1 MTAPRQWTKRTLI
14 YYAFQG
20 AFLGVLATA
29 AVFFFTQKP
38 ETLIQ
43 LRRFRWDVGIGLF
56 VVVGAAWLCNG
67 SRVYILSRSLGY
79 PLTFCQSVSIS
90 LSSEFG
96 IAATP
101 GGVGGAVIR
110 LTLLKRAGVPIAHGT
125 SMLTTD
131 IATDILFFTLLFPF
145 AAASLMNNPKIAM
158 FFHENIA
165 EDWRPV
171 VLLASIVIFLI
182 AVIIRWN
189 LVYRLFYWLSHRPQL
204 QRYRLLVRGRW
215 LRWKWITGRRQFQEG
230 IGHLLALRKGAIFLA
245 FLCCSAQWTCRYSI
259 LPIALY
265 SLSIPCDPLPLFLLQ
280 GVLFMF
286 ALLVV
291 LPGGGGGVEV
301 SMALILG
308 RIYPVSM
315 VGVVVLL
322 WRLFTYHLYMLGGG
336 IVFFWTFAHLNS
348 LFPKTEF
355 QAETAEFTL
364 NDE

>member
-1 MTAPRQWTKRTLI
+1 M
-14 YYAFQG
+14 
-20 AFLGVLATA
+20 ATA

-38 ETLIQ
+38 DTLIQ

-56 VVVGAAWLCNG
+56 AVVGAAWLCNG
-67 SRVYILSRSLGY
+67 GRVYILSHSLGY
-79 PLTFCQSVSIS
+79 PLTFKQSMSVS
-90 LSSEFG
+90 LSTEFG

-101 GGVGGAVIR
+101 GGVGGALIR

-131 IATDILFFTLLFPF
+131 IATDILFFTILFPF
-145 AAASLMNNPKIAM
+145 AAAALMNNPKIAS
-158 FFHENIA
+158 FFRENIL
-165 EDWRPV
+165 EDWMPV
-171 VLLASIVIFLI
+171 VLFAAAIIFLL
-182 AVIIRWN
+182 VLVKKLR

-215 LRWKWITGRRQFQEG
+215 LRWKWITWRRQFQEG
-230 IGHLLALRKGAIFLA
+230 IGHLLALRKGAVFLA
-245 FLCCSAQWTCRYSI
+245 FLLCSAQWTCRYSI

-291 LPGGGGGVEV
+291 LPGGGGGVEL
-301 SMALILG
+301 SMAFILG
-308 RIYPVSM
+308 RIYPVSI

-336 IVFFWTFAHLNS
+336 IMFFWTFAHLNA
-348 LFPKTEF
+348 LFPASSPP
-355 QAETAEFTL
+355 AETAEFSL